1 MCDAPNKFEN
11 LIHKFEAANLGRAP
25 FRIVGVSIRKG
36 PMPVLDAKGNRI
48 PGMTVGSPWQPMGMC
63 DYCGECLV
71 ECWIVADA
79 DGKKF
84 IVGSTCAE
92 KVGDEGLRK
101 GMAPHKRRIKHER
114 DDKRIAAA
122 VELLWED
129 AQVRDALKAQGH
141 PDGREFETLL
151 DWCEFQV
158 GNAGRSGKV
167 KAARKIEAA
176 AKGITS

>member
-1 MCDAPNKFEN
+1 MCNADNQ
-11 LIHKFEAANLGRAP
+11 IHKFEAAGCGVAP
-25 FRIVGVSIRKG
+25 FRVVGVETRVGPLRIRDEKTG
-36 PMPVLDAKGNRI
+36 VEM
-48 PGMTVGSPWQPMGMC
+48 MVGSPGQPMGMC
-63 DYCGECLV
+63 DFCGECLV
-71 ECWIVADA
+71 ECWIIQGA

-84 IVGSTCAE
+84 IVGSTCVGKA
-92 KVGDEGLRK
+92 GDEGLRR
-101 GMAPHKRRIKHER
+101 GMAPHKRKLKHER

-122 VELLWED
+122 VELLWDD
-129 AQVRDALKAQGH
+129 AQVREALKAQAH
-141 PDGREFETLL
+141 PNGREFETLL

>member
-1 MCDAPNKFEN
+1 MCNADNQ
-11 LIHKFEAANLGRAP
+11 IHKFEAAGCGVAP
-25 FRIVGVSIRKG
+25 FRVVGVETRVG
-36 PMPVLDAKGNRI
+36 PMPCFDEDGRRI
-48 PGMTVGSPWQPMGMC
+48 PGMTVGSPGQPMGMC

-71 ECWIVADA
+71 ECWIIQGA

-84 IVGSTCAE
+84 IVGSTCVGKA
-92 KVGDEGLRK
+92 GDEGLRR
-101 GMAPHKRRIKHER
+101 GMAPHKRKLKHAR